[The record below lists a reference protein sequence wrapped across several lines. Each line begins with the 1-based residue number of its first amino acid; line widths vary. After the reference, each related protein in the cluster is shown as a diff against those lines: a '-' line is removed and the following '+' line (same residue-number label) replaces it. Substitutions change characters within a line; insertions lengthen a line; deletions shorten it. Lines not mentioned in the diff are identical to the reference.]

1 MTGCLEVEMLRQSSR
16 IDDSEQ
22 IKIKAETFLSLPL
35 IMDSYDA
42 VIYFERT
49 SKKPAAT
56 LSIIWEVSIN
66 DKIIT

>member
-16 IDDSEQ
+16 IDDSDQ

-42 VIYFERT
+42 VI
-49 SKKPAAT
+49 
-56 LSIIWEVSIN
+56 
-66 DKIIT
+66 